1 MNTRKRSIG
10 TALKSSV
17 AAEEEAVRKRFDQ
30 ADQLLVDRREAL
42 SRAEGGATTSSAL
55 VPKDQE
61 TLDLPVGVTRLAYS
75 LPPHEAVMVQ
85 EMLLRAAQAG
95 QLINRSE
102 LVRAALQVLSV
113 MPDAA
118 FDEAVKSVVKL
129 KPGRPAV
136 N

>member
-1 MNTRKRSIG
+1 MTTRKRSIG

-30 ADQLLVDRREAL
+30 ADQLLVERREAL
-42 SRAEGGATTSSAL
+42 SRDEDAAKPLSAL

-61 TLDLPVGVTRLAYS
+61 ALDVPAGVTRLAYS
-75 LPPHEAVMVQ
+75 LPPHEAVIVQ
-85 EMLLRAAQAG
+85 EMLLRAAQSG

-102 LVRAALQVLSV
+102 LVRAALHVLSV
-113 MPDAA
+113 MPDDA
-118 FDEAVKSVVKL
+118 FYDAVKSVVKL
-129 KPGRPAV
+129 KPGRPPV